1 MFTGA
6 HIPDLSSAVELFDV
20 LYLGVFII
28 LSLAFDDRVYFGGQP
43 PTSLLNEAASA
54 ISHFNSIIH
63 IFHERFIV
71 VLEGESVS
79 ISYVVDRMLGEF
91 AAASMVLAKGI
102 FNLGGNGT
110 NDQVENRI
118 SMTAF
123 VKHIESIL
131 QKVYPEVF
139 PYYVRCLDRGHKDFI
154 WTGPDLQIFPRSD
167 PTASLISFTTK
178 GEILDLPSHRIY
190 TEDVDSNLTILPDA
204 IPPVGKRR
212 GRADSLNCEGLESK
226 RCRKS

>member
-1 MFTGA
+1 M
-6 HIPDLSSAVELFDV
+6 ELFDF

-28 LSLAFDDRVYFGGQP
+28 LSPAFDDRLYFSRQP
-43 PTSLLNEAASA
+43 PTSLLNEAACA
-54 ISHFNSIIH
+54 ISHFNSVIH

-71 VLEGESVS
+71 VLEGESIS

-102 FNLGGNGT
+102 YNSEGDHS
-110 NDQVENRI
+110 NDEDENRI

-154 WTGPDLQIFPRSD
+154 WTGPNLQIFPRSD
-167 PTASLISFTTK
+167 PTASVISFTTK
-178 GEILDLPSHRIY
+178 GEILDLPSHQIY
-190 TEDVDSNLTILPDA
+190 TEDVDSNFTILPDT

-212 GRADSLNCEGLESK
+212 GRADSLNCEGGLESK